1 MLTIGYLM
9 VEAHA
14 AEVTTNA
21 GRTVPATVVG
31 YDHETGFGILKAIEP
46 AEDQA
51 AAVRPA
57 RPT

>member
-1 MLTIGYLM
+1 M

-14 AEVTTNA
+14 AEVRTNA

-31 YDHETGFGILKAIEP
+31 YDHETGFGILQDHRA

-51 AAVRPA
+51 ARRSAA